1 MYRLLN
7 WFFIGNDRGNIIAVG
22 NVIDNPKF
30 YSGKTIHT
38 SIIESVSIDDK
49 KRQFIIKTY
58 SGSLYIAKYKDVCI
72 ECIEDIEE
80 CLRNFK
86 ITKENL
92 KGFENTYKGE
102 KDRLKDYVSSILN
115 PNELYIEMAG
125 VSALRAFFMTNEREL
140 KEIQI
145 AKHVGMFQDSILITD
160 FTEGNVDF
168 RFFPT
173 LYGMEVYSWN
183 EELKAVK
190 IYNFGDEITYCHGK
204 EEIKIKRNELTEI
217 YNKDQY

>member
-86 ITKENL
+86 ITKEKL
-92 KGFENTYKGE
+92 EVFRNTYKLA
-102 KDRLKDYVSSILN
+102 KDKLMDYVSSILN

-140 KEIQI
+140 KEIPI
-145 AKHVGMFQDSILITD
+145 TIHVGMFQDSVLITD
-160 FTEGNVDF
+160 FENNVDF
-168 RFFPT
+168 RFFFNPNEIRT
-173 LYGMEVYSWN
+173 YSWN
-183 EELKAVK
+183 EELKAIK
-190 IYNFGDEITYCHGK
+190 IYNFGHDINFRHEDK
-204 EEIKIKRNELTEI
+204 VVQVKSNELTVI
-217 YNKDQY
+217 SNTY

>member
-7 WFFIGNDRGNIIAVG
+7 WFFIWNDRGNIIAVG

-58 SGSLYIAKYKDVCI
+58 SGSVYIAKYKDVCI

-102 KDRLKDYVSSILN
+102 KDRVKDYVSSILN

-125 VSALRAFFMTNEREL
+125 TRALKAFFMTNEREL
-140 KEIQI
+140 KEIPI
-145 AKHVGMFQDSILITD
+145 TIHVGMFQDSVLITD
-160 FTEGNVDF
+160 FENNVDF
-168 RFFPT
+168 RFFFT
-173 LYGMEVYSWN
+173 LYGIRTYSWN
-183 EELKAVK
+183 EELKTIK
-190 IYNFGDEITYCHGK
+190 IYNFGHDINFSHEDK
-204 EEIKIKRNELTEI
+204 EVQVKRNELTVI
-217 YNKDQY
+217 SNID

>member
-7 WFFIGNDRGNIIAVG
+7 WFFIGNDRGNIIAIG

-58 SGSLYIAKYKDVCI
+58 SGSVYIAKYKDVCI

-92 KGFENTYKGE
+92 KVFENTYKGE
-102 KDRLKDYVSSILN
+102 KDRVKDYVSSILN
-115 PNELYIEMAG
+115 PNQLYIEMAG
-125 VSALRAFFMTNEREL
+125 TRALKAFFMTNEREL
-140 KEIQI
+140 KEIPI
-145 AKHVGMFQDSILITD
+145 TIHVGMFQDSVLITD
-160 FTEGNVDF
+160 FKNNNVDF
-168 RFFPT
+168 RFFFNAYEIRP
-173 LYGMEVYSWN
+173 YSWD
-183 EELKAVK
+183 EEIKVIK
-190 IYNFGDEITYCHGK
+190 IYNFGDDINFSHEDK
-204 EEIKIKRNELTEI
+204 EVQVKRNELTVI
-217 YNKDQY
+217 SNID

>member
-86 ITKENL
+86 ITKEKL
-92 KGFENTYKGE
+92 EVFRNTYKLA
-102 KDRLKDYVSSILN
+102 KDKLMDYVSSILN

-140 KEIQI
+140 KEIPI
-145 AKHVGMFQDSILITD
+145 TIHVGMFQDSVLITD
-160 FTEGNVDF
+160 FENNVDF
-168 RFFPT
+168 RFFFNPN
-173 LYGMEVYSWN
+173 EIRPYSWN
-183 EELKAVK
+183 EELKTIK
-190 IYNFGDEITYCHGK
+190 IYNFGHDINFSHEDK
-204 EEIKIKRNELTEI
+204 EVQVKRNELTVI
-217 YNKDQY
+217 SNTY

>member
-1 MYRLLN
+1 MYRLIN

-125 VSALRAFFMTNEREL
+125 TRALKAFFMTNEREL
-140 KEIQI
+140 KEIPI
-145 AKHVGMFQDSILITD
+145 TIHVGMFRDSVLITD
-160 FTEGNVDF
+160 FENNVDF
-168 RFFPT
+168 RFFFNPNEIRT
-173 LYGMEVYSWN
+173 YSWN
-183 EELKAVK
+183 EELKAIK
-190 IYNFGDEITYCHGK
+190 IYNFGYNINFRHEDK
-204 EEIKIKRNELTEI
+204 VVQVKSNELTVI
-217 YNKDQY
+217 SNTY

>member
-7 WFFIGNDRGNIIAVG
+7 WFFIGNDRGNIIAIG

-38 SIIESVSIDDK
+38 NIIESVSIDDK

-92 KGFENTYKGE
+92 KVFENTYKGE
-102 KDRLKDYVSSILN
+102 KDRVKDYVSSILN

-125 VSALRAFFMTNEREL
+125 TRALKAFFMTNEREL
-140 KEIQI
+140 KEIPI
-145 AKHVGMFQDSILITD
+145 TIHVGMFQDSVLITD
-160 FTEGNVDF
+160 FENNVDF
-168 RFFPT
+168 RFFFT
-173 LYGMEVYSWN
+173 LYGIRTYSWN
-183 EELKAVK
+183 EELKTIK
-190 IYNFGDEITYCHGK
+190 IYNFGHDINFSHEDK
-204 EEIKIKRNELTEI
+204 EVQVKRNELTVI
-217 YNKDQY
+217 SNID

>member
-86 ITKENL
+86 ITKEKL
-92 KGFENTYKGE
+92 EVFRNTYKLA
-102 KDRLKDYVSSILN
+102 KDKLMDYVSSILN

-140 KEIQI
+140 KEIPI
-145 AKHVGMFQDSILITD
+145 TIHVGMFRDSVLITD
-160 FTEGNVDF
+160 FENNVDF
-168 RFFPT
+168 RFFFNPNEIRT
-173 LYGMEVYSWN
+173 YSWN
-183 EELKAVK
+183 EELKAIK
-190 IYNFGDEITYCHGK
+190 IYNFGYNINFRHEDK
-204 EEIKIKRNELTEI
+204 VVQVKSNELTVI
-217 YNKDQY
+217 SNTY

>member
-1 MYRLLN
+1 MYRLIN

-125 VSALRAFFMTNEREL
+125 VSALRAFFMTNEKEL

-145 AKHVGMFQDSILITD
+145 AKHLGMFQDSVLITD
-160 FTEGNVDF
+160 FENNVDF
-168 RFFPT
+168 RFFFNPNEIRT
-173 LYGMEVYSWN
+173 YSWN
-183 EELKAVK
+183 EELKAIK
-190 IYNFGDEITYCHGK
+190 IYNFGHDINFRHEDK
-204 EEIKIKRNELTEI
+204 VVQVKSNELTVI
-217 YNKDQY
+217 SNTY

>member
-7 WFFIGNDRGNIIAVG
+7 WFFIGNDRGNIIAIG

-38 SIIESVSIDDK
+38 NIIESVSIDDK

-92 KGFENTYKGE
+92 KVFENTYKGE
-102 KDRLKDYVSSILN
+102 KDRVKDYVSSILN

-125 VSALRAFFMTNEREL
+125 TRALKAFFMTNEREL
-140 KEIQI
+140 KEIPI
-145 AKHVGMFQDSILITD
+145 TIHVGMFQDSVLITD
-160 FTEGNVDF
+160 FKNNNVDF
-168 RFFPT
+168 RFFFNAYEIRP
-173 LYGMEVYSWN
+173 YSWD
-183 EELKAVK
+183 EEIKVIK
-190 IYNFGDEITYCHGK
+190 IYNFGDDINFSYEDK
-204 EEIKIKRNELTEI
+204 EVQVKRNELTVI
-217 YNKDQY
+217 SNID

>member
-1 MYRLLN
+1 MYMYRLLN

-38 SIIESVSIDDK
+38 TIIESVSIDDK

-125 VSALRAFFMTNEREL
+125 TRALKAFFMTNEREL
-140 KEIQI
+140 KEIPI
-145 AKHVGMFQDSILITD
+145 TIHVGMFQDSVLITD
-160 FTEGNVDF
+160 FENNVDF
-168 RFFPT
+168 RFFFNPNEIRT
-173 LYGMEVYSWN
+173 YSWN
-183 EELKAVK
+183 EELKAIK
-190 IYNFGDEITYCHGK
+190 IYNFGYNINFRHEDK
-204 EEIKIKRNELTEI
+204 VVQVKSNELTVI
-217 YNKDQY
+217 SNTY

>member
-86 ITKENL
+86 ITKEKL
-92 KGFENTYKGE
+92 EVFRNTYKLA
-102 KDRLKDYVSSILN
+102 KDKLMDYVSSILN

-140 KEIQI
+140 KEIPI
-145 AKHVGMFQDSILITD
+145 TIHVGMFQDSVLITD
-160 FTEGNVDF
+160 FENNVDF
-168 RFFPT
+168 RFFFNPNEIRT
-173 LYGMEVYSWN
+173 YSWN
-183 EELKAVK
+183 EELKAIK
-190 IYNFGDEITYCHGK
+190 IYNFGYNINFRHEDKVVQVKST
-204 EEIKIKRNELTEI
+204 ELTVI
-217 YNKDQY
+217 SNTY

>member
-7 WFFIGNDRGNIIAVG
+7 WFFIGNDRGNIIAIG

-38 SIIESVSIDDK
+38 NIIESVSIDDK

-92 KGFENTYKGE
+92 KVFENTYKGE
-102 KDRLKDYVSSILN
+102 KDRVKDYVSSILN
-115 PNELYIEMAG
+115 PNQLYIEMAG
-125 VSALRAFFMTNEREL
+125 TRALKAFFMTNEREL
-140 KEIQI
+140 KEIPI
-145 AKHVGMFQDSILITD
+145 TIHVGMFQDSVLITD
-160 FTEGNVDF
+160 FENNVDF
-168 RFFPT
+168 RFFFT
-173 LYGMEVYSWN
+173 LYGIRTYSWN
-183 EELKAVK
+183 EELKTIK
-190 IYNFGDEITYCHGK
+190 IYNFGHDINFSHEDK
-204 EEIKIKRNELTEI
+204 EVQVKRNELTVI
-217 YNKDQY
+217 SNID

>member
-86 ITKENL
+86 ITKEKL
-92 KGFENTYKGE
+92 EVFRNTYKLA
-102 KDRLKDYVSSILN
+102 KDKLMDYVSSILN

-140 KEIQI
+140 KEIPI
-145 AKHVGMFQDSILITD
+145 TIHVGMFQDSVLITD
-160 FTEGNVDF
+160 FENNVDF
-168 RFFPT
+168 RFFFNPN
-173 LYGMEVYSWN
+173 EIRPYSWN
-183 EELKAVK
+183 EELKTIK
-190 IYNFGDEITYCHGK
+190 IYNFGYNINFRHEDK
-204 EEIKIKRNELTEI
+204 VVQVKSNELTVI
-217 YNKDQY
+217 SNTY

>member
-140 KEIQI
+140 KEIPI
-145 AKHVGMFQDSILITD
+145 TIHVGMFQDSVLITD
-160 FTEGNVDF
+160 FENNVDF
-168 RFFPT
+168 RFFFNPN
-173 LYGMEVYSWN
+173 EIRPYSWN
-183 EELKAVK
+183 EELKAIK
-190 IYNFGDEITYCHGK
+190 IYNFGYNINFRHEDK
-204 EEIKIKRNELTEI
+204 VVQVKSNELTVI
-217 YNKDQY
+217 SNTY